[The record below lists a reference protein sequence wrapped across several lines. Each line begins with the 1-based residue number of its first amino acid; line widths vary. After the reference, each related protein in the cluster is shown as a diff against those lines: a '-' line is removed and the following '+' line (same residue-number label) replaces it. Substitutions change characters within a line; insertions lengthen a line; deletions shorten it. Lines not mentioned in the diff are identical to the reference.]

1 MDEKKTIS
9 DKVKPILGK
18 LKPVLDKIKPVL
30 DKIKPIWN
38 KWKEKSANLGRW
50 VLIPTICYLELLFH
64 YWIGGA
70 FTPSLFLTLIGF
82 ALCLGGLL
90 NIIAAALPRKISRW
104 FTGIV
109 IFLCTAMMMTELLIG
124 DAYFNFMR
132 PALVFSSAGGVV
144 NDSEFSGIMVSMI
157 ISNLGRIAIALLPL
171 WLLLLFGKTETFR
184 KKRCVAASLA
194 ITLVGSVV
202 GFAALNV
209 SADGLNNV
217 IPYYNFNNS
226 MKRNGLTVSMF
237 MELSGLCGQADSL
250 VSDDFEFEF
259 DLEELGITTAP
270 TAEETS
276 EATMAPSSA
285 AESASEVTT
294 VPSEA
299 SSKAAPVISEES
311 TNEAAA
317 EAFQAT
323 SEEPAAALSLDPVK
337 ESTEEAPAEVY
348 AEPSIEA
355 VTVPSEENATK
366 FSSKVLIKSSKEAI
380 TEPSTE
386 AVDEPSEEVTTEP
399 SEEVTTEP
407 STEAVDEPSEEE
419 TAEPIPEETE
429 PKVYQPHV
437 ISGLDFGELAETAK
451 DSTLKTLYTYLDAL
465 PPALENEYTGLF
477 EGKNLILITA
487 ESFNYA
493 IIDPELTPTLYRLST
508 KGIQFNNAF
517 VPLWSGSTS
526 GGELAVFCGL
536 AMNCEMNTYSSQ
548 KPFNTI
554 GRQLMNQ
561 GYFSRAYHN
570 NDYCFYDRNKTHEN
584 LGYEKY
590 IGMGNGLEEGVEEV
604 WPASDAEMFDFTLPQ
619 YIDQQPFSIYYMTVS
634 AHCRYNFQ
642 GNAQSKKNQ
651 DLVQDLPYSTALKA
665 YIACNLELEKGLTSL
680 VAQLEEAGIA
690 DDTVIVMTA
699 DHFPYGLG
707 TAWGNDHNCL
717 AELYG
722 VDKYDEIER
731 DRNTLIIWS
740 GCLEDMDIEIDA
752 PVCSLDILPTL
763 SNLFGLEY
771 DSRLTV
777 GRDVLGTEE
786 AIVPWPDGSWVT
798 ELGKYESSTKKF
810 TPYVDESQIPEGY
823 VDRISALVRT
833 RVNFSRSVQRCNFFT
848 ALQNAMAK

>member
-1 MDEKKTIS
+1 MDIIKTILGTI
-9 DKVKPILGK
+9 KVLLEKC
-18 LKPVLDKIKPVL
+18 KPVMDKF
-30 DKIKPIWN
+30 KPIWK
-38 KWKEKSANLGRW
+38 KWKEKSANLARW

-64 YWIGGA
+64 YWIGGV
-70 FTPSLFLTLIGF
+70 FSPDLFLTLIGF

-90 NIIAAALPRKISRW
+90 NMIAAALPRKASRW

-132 PALVFSSAGGVV
+132 PALIFSSAGGVV
-144 NDSEFSGIMVSMI
+144 NDNEFSSIMVSMI
-157 ISNLGRIAIALLPL
+157 IHNLGRIAIALLPL
-171 WLLLLFGKTETFR
+171 WLLLLSGKTEGFQR
-184 KKRCVAASLA
+184 KRCVAASMA
-194 ITLVGSVV
+194 ITLAGTVV

-217 IPYYNFNNS
+217 IPNYDFNNS

-259 DLEELGITTAP
+259 DLEEMGITTAP
-270 TAEETS
+270 TAEETT
-276 EATMAPSSA
+276 EAATAPSSA

-294 VPSEA
+294 VPSEESSQA
-299 SSKAAPVISEES
+299 SPVISEES
-311 TNEAAA
+311 TTEAATGTTGA
-317 EAFQAT
+317 ASTEPPQA
-323 SEEPAAALSLDPVK
+323 PAAAISLDPVT
-337 ESTEEAPAEVY
+337 ESTEDAPAEVNT
-348 AEPSIEA
+348 EPSKDA
-355 VTVPSEENATK
+355 ATVLSEENATK
-366 FSSKVLIKSSKEAI
+366 FTSKALIKSTK
-380 TEPSTE
+380 
-386 AVDEPSEEVTTEP
+386 EVTTEP
-399 SEEVTTEP
+399 SEEATT
-407 STEAVDEPSEEE
+407 EPSEEE
-419 TAEPIPEETE
+419 TTEPIPEETE

-604 WPASDAEMFDFTLPQ
+604 WPASDAEMIDFTLPQ

-634 AHCRYNFQ
+634 AHCRYNFL

-833 RVNFSRSVQRCNFFT
+833 RVNFSLSVQRCNFFT
-848 ALQNAMAK
+848 ALQDAMAK

>member
-1 MDEKKTIS
+1 MDIIKTILGTI
-9 DKVKPILGK
+9 KVLLEKC
-18 LKPVLDKIKPVL
+18 KPVMDKF
-30 DKIKPIWN
+30 KPIWK
-38 KWKEKSANLGRW
+38 KWKEKSANLARW

-64 YWIGGA
+64 YWIGGV
-70 FTPSLFLTLIGF
+70 FSPDLFLTLIGF

-90 NIIAAALPRKISRW
+90 NMIAAALPRKASRW

-132 PALVFSSAGGVV
+132 PALIFSSAGGVV
-144 NDSEFSGIMVSMI
+144 NDNEFSSIMVSMI
-157 ISNLGRIAIALLPL
+157 IHNLGRIAIALLPL
-171 WLLLLFGKTETFR
+171 WLLLLSGKTEGFQR
-184 KKRCVAASLA
+184 KRCVAASMA
-194 ITLVGSVV
+194 ITLAGTVV

-217 IPYYNFNNS
+217 IPNYDFNNS

-259 DLEELGITTAP
+259 DLEEMGITTAP
-270 TAEETS
+270 TAEETT
-276 EATMAPSSA
+276 EAATAPSSA

-294 VPSEA
+294 VPSEESSQA
-299 SSKAAPVISEES
+299 SPVISEES
-311 TNEAAA
+311 TTEAATGTTGA
-317 EAFQAT
+317 ASTEPPQA
-323 SEEPAAALSLDPVK
+323 PAAAISLDPVT
-337 ESTEEAPAEVY
+337 ESTEDAPAEVNT
-348 AEPSIEA
+348 EPSKDA
-355 VTVPSEENATK
+355 ATVLSEENATK
-366 FSSKVLIKSSKEAI
+366 FTSKALIKSTK
-380 TEPSTE
+380 
-386 AVDEPSEEVTTEP
+386 
-399 SEEVTTEP
+399 EVTTEP
-407 STEAVDEPSEEE
+407 STEAATEPSEEE
-419 TAEPIPEETE
+419 TTESIPEETE

-604 WPASDAEMFDFTLPQ
+604 WPASDAEMIDFTLPQ

-634 AHCRYNFQ
+634 AHCRYNFL

-833 RVNFSRSVQRCNFFT
+833 RVNFSLSVQRCNFFT
-848 ALQNAMAK
+848 ALQDAMAK

>member
-9 DKVKPILGK
+9 DKVKPILDK
-18 LKPVLDKIKPVL
+18 LKSVLDKIKPVLDKIKPVL

-70 FTPSLFLTLIGF
+70 FTPALFLTLIGF

-132 PALVFSSAGGVV
+132 PALVFASAGGVV

-157 ISNLGRIAIALLPL
+157 INNLGRIAIALLPL
-171 WLLLLFGKTETFR
+171 WLLLLSGKTETFR

-194 ITLVGSVV
+194 ITLVGSVL
-202 GFAALNV
+202 GFAGLNV
-209 SADGLNNV
+209 SADGLSNV

-237 MELSGLCGQADSL
+237 IELSGLCGQADSL
-250 VSDDFEFEF
+250 VLDDFEFVFEPEV
-259 DLEELGITTAP
+259 LENVTT
-270 TAEETS
+270 
-276 EATMAPSSA
+276 SA
-285 AESASEVTT
+285 AGESTAKSKEDAAIKAAADPSDDAVIA
-294 VPSEA
+294 PSEA
-299 SSKAAPVISEES
+299 DAVKSSTKTMIKSPE
-311 TNEAAA
+311 
-317 EAFQAT
+317 
-323 SEEPAAALSLDPVK
+323 K
-337 ESTEEAPAEVY
+337 EGTKSSA
-348 AEPSIEA
+348 EA
-355 VTVPSEENATK
+355 VTG
-366 FSSKVLIKSSKEAI
+366 SSTEAV

-386 AVDEPSEEVTTEP
+386 AV
-399 SEEVTTEP
+399 TEP
-407 STEAVDEPSEEE
+407 STEVVTEPSTEE
-419 TAEPIPEETE
+419 TTEPIPEETE

-437 ISGLDFGELAETAK
+437 ISGLDFGELAEAEY
-451 DSTLKTLYTYLDAL
+451 DHTLKTLYSYLDSL
-465 PPALENEYTGLF
+465 TPALENEYTGLF

-508 KGIQFNNAF
+508 QGIQFNNAF
-517 VPLWSGSTS
+517 VPLWTGNTS
-526 GGELAVFCGL
+526 GGELAVFSGL
-536 AMNCEMNTYSSQ
+536 AMNCEMTIYSNQ

-554 GRQLMNQ
+554 SRQLMNQ

-570 NDYCFYDRNKTHEN
+570 NEYCFYNRQLTHEN
-584 LGYEKY
+584 LGYEDY
-590 IGMGNGLEEGVEEV
+590 IGMGNGLEKGVENV
-604 WPASDAEMFDFTLPQ
+604 WPASDAEMIDFTLPQ

-634 AHCRYNFQ
+634 AHCRYNFR

-651 DLVQDLPYSTALKA
+651 ELVQDLPYSEALKA

-707 TAWGNDHNCL
+707 TAWDNDHDCL

-722 VDKYDEIER
+722 VEKYDEIER

-798 ELGKYESSTKKF
+798 ELGKYDSSTKKF

-823 VDRISALVRT
+823 VDRISAIVQT
-833 RVNFSRSVQRCNFFT
+833 RVNFSRSVQRCGFFT
-848 ALQNAMAK
+848 ALQNAMAKVLQNDIAK

>member
-1 MDEKKTIS
+1 MDIIKTILGTI
-9 DKVKPILGK
+9 KVLLEKC
-18 LKPVLDKIKPVL
+18 KPVMDKF
-30 DKIKPIWN
+30 KPIWK
-38 KWKEKSANLGRW
+38 KWKEKSANLARW

-64 YWIGGA
+64 YWIGGV
-70 FTPSLFLTLIGF
+70 FSPDLFLTLIGF

-90 NIIAAALPRKISRW
+90 NMIAAALPRKASRW

-132 PALVFSSAGGVV
+132 PALIFSSAGGVV
-144 NDSEFSGIMVSMI
+144 NDNEFSSIMVSMI
-157 ISNLGRIAIALLPL
+157 IHNLGRIAIALLPL
-171 WLLLLFGKTETFR
+171 WLLLLSGKTEGFQR
-184 KKRCVAASLA
+184 KRCVAASMA
-194 ITLVGSVV
+194 ITLAGTVV

-217 IPYYNFNNS
+217 IPNYDFNNS

-259 DLEELGITTAP
+259 DLEEMGITTAP
-270 TAEETS
+270 TAEETT
-276 EATMAPSSA
+276 EAATAPSSA

-294 VPSEA
+294 VSSEESSQA
-299 SSKAAPVISEES
+299 SPVISEES
-311 TNEAAA
+311 TTEAATGTTGA
-317 EAFQAT
+317 ASTEPPQA
-323 SEEPAAALSLDPVK
+323 PAAAISLDPVT
-337 ESTEEAPAEVY
+337 ESTEDAPAEVNT
-348 AEPSIEA
+348 EPFKDA
-355 VTVPSEENATK
+355 ATVPSEENATK
-366 FSSKVLIKSSKEAI
+366 FTSKALIKSTK
-380 TEPSTE
+380 
-386 AVDEPSEEVTTEP
+386 
-399 SEEVTTEP
+399 EVTTEP
-407 STEAVDEPSEEE
+407 STEAATEPSEEE
-419 TAEPIPEETE
+419 TTESIPEETE

-604 WPASDAEMFDFTLPQ
+604 WPASDAEMIDFTLPQ

-634 AHCRYNFQ
+634 AHCRYNFL

-740 GCLEDMDIEIDA
+740 GCLEDRDIEIDA

-833 RVNFSRSVQRCNFFT
+833 RVNFSLSVQRCNFFT
-848 ALQNAMAK
+848 ALQDAMAK

>member
-1 MDEKKTIS
+1 MDIIKTILGTI
-9 DKVKPILGK
+9 KVLLEKC
-18 LKPVLDKIKPVL
+18 KPVMDKF
-30 DKIKPIWN
+30 KPIWK
-38 KWKEKSANLGRW
+38 KWKEKSANLARW

-64 YWIGGA
+64 YWIGGV
-70 FTPSLFLTLIGF
+70 FSPDLFLTLIGF

-90 NIIAAALPRKISRW
+90 NMIAAALPRKASRW

-132 PALVFSSAGGVV
+132 PALIFSSAGGVV
-144 NDSEFSGIMVSMI
+144 NDNEFSSIMVSMI
-157 ISNLGRIAIALLPL
+157 IHNLGRIAIALLPL
-171 WLLLLFGKTETFR
+171 WLLLLSGKTEGFQR
-184 KKRCVAASLA
+184 KRCVAASMA
-194 ITLVGSVV
+194 ITLAGTVV

-217 IPYYNFNNS
+217 IPNYDFNNS

-259 DLEELGITTAP
+259 DLEEMGITTAP
-270 TAEETS
+270 TAEETT
-276 EATMAPSSA
+276 EAATAPSSA

-294 VPSEA
+294 VPSEESSQA
-299 SSKAAPVISEES
+299 SPVISEES
-311 TNEAAA
+311 TTEAATGTTGA
-317 EAFQAT
+317 ASTEPPQA
-323 SEEPAAALSLDPVK
+323 PAAAISLDPVT
-337 ESTEEAPAEVY
+337 ESTEDAPAEVNT
-348 AEPSIEA
+348 EPSKDA
-355 VTVPSEENATK
+355 ATVLSEENATK
-366 FSSKVLIKSSKEAI
+366 FTSKALIKSTK
-380 TEPSTE
+380 
-386 AVDEPSEEVTTEP
+386 
-399 SEEVTTEP
+399 EVTTEP
-407 STEAVDEPSEEE
+407 STEAATEPSEEE
-419 TAEPIPEETE
+419 TTEPIPEETE

-604 WPASDAEMFDFTLPQ
+604 WPASDAEMIDFTLPQ

-634 AHCRYNFQ
+634 AHCRYNFL

-833 RVNFSRSVQRCNFFT
+833 RVNFSLSVQRCNFFT
-848 ALQNAMAK
+848 ALQDAMAK

>member
-1 MDEKKTIS
+1 MDIIKTILGTI
-9 DKVKPILGK
+9 KVLLEKC
-18 LKPVLDKIKPVL
+18 KPVMDKF
-30 DKIKPIWN
+30 KPIWK
-38 KWKEKSANLGRW
+38 KWKEKSANLARW

-64 YWIGGA
+64 YWIGGV
-70 FTPSLFLTLIGF
+70 FSPDLFLTLIGF

-90 NIIAAALPRKISRW
+90 NMIAAALPRKASRW

-132 PALVFSSAGGVV
+132 PALIFSSAGGVV
-144 NDSEFSGIMVSMI
+144 NDNEFSSIMVSMI
-157 ISNLGRIAIALLPL
+157 IHNLGRIAIALLPL
-171 WLLLLFGKTETFR
+171 WLLLLSGKTEGFQR
-184 KKRCVAASLA
+184 KRCVAASMA
-194 ITLVGSVV
+194 ITLAGTVV

-217 IPYYNFNNS
+217 IPNYDFNNS

-259 DLEELGITTAP
+259 DLEEMGITTAP
-270 TAEETS
+270 TAEETT
-276 EATMAPSSA
+276 EAATAPSSA

-294 VPSEA
+294 VSSEESSQA
-299 SSKAAPVISEES
+299 SPVISEES
-311 TNEAAA
+311 TTEAATGTTGA
-317 EAFQAT
+317 ASTEPPQA
-323 SEEPAAALSLDPVK
+323 PAAAISLDPVT
-337 ESTEEAPAEVY
+337 ESTEDAPAEVNT
-348 AEPSIEA
+348 EPFKDA
-355 VTVPSEENATK
+355 ATVPSEENATK
-366 FSSKVLIKSSKEAI
+366 FTSKALIKSTK
-380 TEPSTE
+380 
-386 AVDEPSEEVTTEP
+386 
-399 SEEVTTEP
+399 EVTTEP
-407 STEAVDEPSEEE
+407 STEAATEPSEEE
-419 TAEPIPEETE
+419 TTESIPEETE

-604 WPASDAEMFDFTLPQ
+604 WPASDAEMIDFTLPQ

-634 AHCRYNFQ
+634 AHCRYNFL

-833 RVNFSRSVQRCNFFT
+833 RVNFSLSVQRCNFFT
-848 ALQNAMAK
+848 ALQDAMAK

>member
-1 MDEKKTIS
+1 MDIIKTILGTI
-9 DKVKPILGK
+9 KVLLEKC
-18 LKPVLDKIKPVL
+18 KPVMDKF
-30 DKIKPIWN
+30 KPIWK
-38 KWKEKSANLGRW
+38 KWKEKSANLARW

-64 YWIGGA
+64 YWIGGV
-70 FTPSLFLTLIGF
+70 FSPDLFLTLIGF

-90 NIIAAALPRKISRW
+90 NMIAAALPRKASRW

-124 DAYFNFMR
+124 DAYFNYMR
-132 PALVFSSAGGVV
+132 PALIFSSAGGVV
-144 NDSEFSGIMVSMI
+144 NDNEFSSIMVSMI
-157 ISNLGRIAIALLPL
+157 IHNLGRIAIALLPL
-171 WLLLLFGKTETFR
+171 WLLLLSGKTEGFQR
-184 KKRCVAASLA
+184 KRCVAASMA
-194 ITLVGSVV
+194 ITLAGTVV

-217 IPYYNFNNS
+217 IPNYDFNNS

-259 DLEELGITTAP
+259 DLEEMGITTAP
-270 TAEETS
+270 TAEE
-276 EATMAPSSA
+276 SSQ
-285 AESASEVTT
+285 AS
-294 VPSEA
+294 
-299 SSKAAPVISEES
+299 PVISEES
-311 TNEAAA
+311 TTEAATGTTGA
-317 EAFQAT
+317 ASTEPPQA
-323 SEEPAAALSLDPVK
+323 PAAAISLDPVT
-337 ESTEEAPAEVY
+337 ESTEDAPAEVNT
-348 AEPSIEA
+348 EPSKDA
-355 VTVPSEENATK
+355 ATVPSEENATK
-366 FSSKVLIKSSKEAI
+366 FTSKALIKSTK
-380 TEPSTE
+380 
-386 AVDEPSEEVTTEP
+386 EVTTEP
-399 SEEVTTEP
+399 SEEATT
-407 STEAVDEPSEEE
+407 EPSEEE
-419 TAEPIPEETE
+419 TTEPIPEETE

-604 WPASDAEMFDFTLPQ
+604 WPASDAEMIDFTLPQ

-634 AHCRYNFQ
+634 AHCRYNFL

-833 RVNFSRSVQRCNFFT
+833 RVNFSLSVQRCNFFT
-848 ALQNAMAK
+848 ALQDAMAK

>member
-1 MDEKKTIS
+1 MDIIKTILGTI
-9 DKVKPILGK
+9 KVLLEKC
-18 LKPVLDKIKPVL
+18 KPVMDKF
-30 DKIKPIWN
+30 KPIW
-38 KWKEKSANLGRW
+38 KMWKEKSANLARW

-70 FTPSLFLTLIGF
+70 FTPALFLTLIGF

-132 PALVFSSAGGVV
+132 PALVFASAGGVV

-157 ISNLGRIAIALLPL
+157 INNLGRIAIALLPL
-171 WLLLLFGKTETFR
+171 WLLLLSGKTETFR

-194 ITLVGSVV
+194 ITLVGSVL
-202 GFAALNV
+202 GFAGLNV
-209 SADGLNNV
+209 SADGLSNV

-237 MELSGLCGQADSL
+237 IELSGLCGQADSL
-250 VSDDFEFEF
+250 VLDDFEFVFEPEV
-259 DLEELGITTAP
+259 LENVTT
-270 TAEETS
+270 
-276 EATMAPSSA
+276 SA
-285 AESASEVTT
+285 AGESTAKSKEDAAIKAAADPSDDAVIA
-294 VPSEA
+294 PSEA
-299 SSKAAPVISEES
+299 DAVKSSTKTMIKSPE
-311 TNEAAA
+311 
-317 EAFQAT
+317 
-323 SEEPAAALSLDPVK
+323 K
-337 ESTEEAPAEVY
+337 EGTKSSA
-348 AEPSIEA
+348 EA
-355 VTVPSEENATK
+355 VTG
-366 FSSKVLIKSSKEAI
+366 SSTEAV

-386 AVDEPSEEVTTEP
+386 AV
-399 SEEVTTEP
+399 TEP
-407 STEAVDEPSEEE
+407 STEVVTEPSTEE
-419 TAEPIPEETE
+419 TTEPIPEETE

-437 ISGLDFGELAETAK
+437 ISGLDFGELAEAEY
-451 DSTLKTLYTYLDAL
+451 DHTLKTLYSYLDSL
-465 PPALENEYTGLF
+465 TPALENEYTGLF

-508 KGIQFNNAF
+508 QGIQFNNAF
-517 VPLWSGSTS
+517 VPLWTGNTS
-526 GGELAVFCGL
+526 GGELAVFSGL
-536 AMNCEMNTYSSQ
+536 AMNCEMTIYSNQ

-554 GRQLMNQ
+554 SRQLMNQ

-570 NDYCFYDRNKTHEN
+570 NEYCFYNRQLTHEN
-584 LGYEKY
+584 LGYEDY
-590 IGMGNGLEEGVEEV
+590 IGMGNGLEKGVENV
-604 WPASDAEMFDFTLPQ
+604 WPASDAEMIDFTLPQ

-634 AHCRYNFQ
+634 AHCRYNFR

-651 DLVQDLPYSTALKA
+651 ELVQDLPYSEALKA

-707 TAWGNDHNCL
+707 TAWDNDHDCL

-722 VDKYDEIER
+722 VEKYDEIER

-798 ELGKYESSTKKF
+798 ELGKYDSSTKKF

-823 VDRISALVRT
+823 VDRISAIVQT
-833 RVNFSRSVQRCNFFT
+833 RVNFSRSVQRCGFFT
-848 ALQNAMAK
+848 ALQNAMAKVLQNDIAK

>member
-1 MDEKKTIS
+1 M
-9 DKVKPILGK
+9 
-18 LKPVLDKIKPVL
+18 
-30 DKIKPIWN
+30 
-38 KWKEKSANLGRW
+38 
-50 VLIPTICYLELLFH
+50 
-64 YWIGGA
+64 
-70 FTPSLFLTLIGF
+70 
-82 ALCLGGLL
+82 
-90 NIIAAALPRKISRW
+90 
-104 FTGIV
+104 
-109 IFLCTAMMMTELLIG
+109 
-124 DAYFNFMR
+124 
-132 PALVFSSAGGVV
+132 
-144 NDSEFSGIMVSMI
+144 
-157 ISNLGRIAIALLPL
+157 
-171 WLLLLFGKTETFR
+171 
-184 KKRCVAASLA
+184 
-194 ITLVGSVV
+194 
-202 GFAALNV
+202 
-209 SADGLNNV
+209 
-217 IPYYNFNNS
+217 
-226 MKRNGLTVSMF
+226 
-237 MELSGLCGQADSL
+237 
-250 VSDDFEFEF
+250 
-259 DLEELGITTAP
+259 
-270 TAEETS
+270 
-276 EATMAPSSA
+276 
-285 AESASEVTT
+285 
-294 VPSEA
+294 
-299 SSKAAPVISEES
+299 
-311 TNEAAA
+311 
-317 EAFQAT
+317 
-323 SEEPAAALSLDPVK
+323 
-337 ESTEEAPAEVY
+337 
-348 AEPSIEA
+348 
-355 VTVPSEENATK
+355 
-366 FSSKVLIKSSKEAI
+366 
-380 TEPSTE
+380 
-386 AVDEPSEEVTTEP
+386 
-399 SEEVTTEP
+399 
-407 STEAVDEPSEEE
+407 
-419 TAEPIPEETE
+419 
-429 PKVYQPHV
+429 

-570 NDYCFYDRNKTHEN
+570 NDYCFYDRHKTHEN

-604 WPASDAEMFDFTLPQ
+604 WPASDAEMIDFTLPQ

-634 AHCRYNFQ
+634 GHCRYNFL

-848 ALQNAMAK
+848 ALQDAMAK

>member
-9 DKVKPILGK
+9 DKVKPILDK
-18 LKPVLDKIKPVL
+18 LKSVLDKIKPVLDKIKPVL

-70 FTPSLFLTLIGF
+70 FTPALFLTLIGF

-132 PALVFSSAGGVV
+132 PALVFASAGGVV

-157 ISNLGRIAIALLPL
+157 INNLGRIAIALLPL
-171 WLLLLFGKTETFR
+171 WLLLLSGKTETFR

-194 ITLVGSVV
+194 ITLVGSVL
-202 GFAALNV
+202 GFAGLNV
-209 SADGLNNV
+209 SADGLSNV

-237 MELSGLCGQADSL
+237 IELSGLCGQADSL
-250 VSDDFEFEF
+250 VLDDFEFVFEPEV
-259 DLEELGITTAP
+259 LENVTT
-270 TAEETS
+270 
-276 EATMAPSSA
+276 SA
-285 AESASEVTT
+285 AGESTAKSKEDAAIKAAADPSDDAVIA
-294 VPSEA
+294 PSEA
-299 SSKAAPVISEES
+299 DAVKSSTKTMIKSPE
-311 TNEAAA
+311 
-317 EAFQAT
+317 
-323 SEEPAAALSLDPVK
+323 K
-337 ESTEEAPAEVY
+337 EGTKSSA
-348 AEPSIEA
+348 EA
-355 VTVPSEENATK
+355 VTG
-366 FSSKVLIKSSKEAI
+366 SSTEAV

-386 AVDEPSEEVTTEP
+386 AV
-399 SEEVTTEP
+399 TEP
-407 STEAVDEPSEEE
+407 STEVVTEPSTEVVTEPSTEE
-419 TAEPIPEETE
+419 TTEPIPEETE

-437 ISGLDFGELAETAK
+437 ISGLDFGELAEAEY
-451 DSTLKTLYTYLDAL
+451 DHTLKTLYSYLDSL
-465 PPALENEYTGLF
+465 TPALENEYTGLF

-508 KGIQFNNAF
+508 QGIQFNNAF
-517 VPLWSGSTS
+517 VPLWTGNTS
-526 GGELAVFCGL
+526 GGELAVFSGL
-536 AMNCEMNTYSSQ
+536 AMNCEMTIYSNQ

-554 GRQLMNQ
+554 SRQLMNQ

-570 NDYCFYDRNKTHEN
+570 NEYCFYNRQLTHEN
-584 LGYEKY
+584 LGYEDY
-590 IGMGNGLEEGVEEV
+590 IGMGNGLEKGVENV
-604 WPASDAEMFDFTLPQ
+604 WPASDAEMIDFTLPQ

-634 AHCRYNFQ
+634 AHCRYNFR

-651 DLVQDLPYSTALKA
+651 ELVQDLPYSEALKA

-707 TAWGNDHNCL
+707 TAWDNDHDCL

-722 VDKYDEIER
+722 VEKYDEIER

-798 ELGKYESSTKKF
+798 ELGKYDSSTKKF

-823 VDRISALVRT
+823 VDRISAIVQT
-833 RVNFSRSVQRCNFFT
+833 RVNFSRSVQRCGFFT
-848 ALQNAMAK
+848 ALQNAMAKVLQNDIAK

>member
-1 MDEKKTIS
+1 MDIIKTILGTI
-9 DKVKPILGK
+9 KVLLEKC
-18 LKPVLDKIKPVL
+18 KPVMDKF
-30 DKIKPIWN
+30 KPIWK
-38 KWKEKSANLGRW
+38 KWKEKSANLARW

-64 YWIGGA
+64 YWIGGV
-70 FTPSLFLTLIGF
+70 FSPDLFLTLIGF

-90 NIIAAALPRKISRW
+90 NMIAAALPRKASRW

-132 PALVFSSAGGVV
+132 PALIFSSAGGVV
-144 NDSEFSGIMVSMI
+144 NDNEFSSIMVSMI
-157 ISNLGRIAIALLPL
+157 IHNLGRIAIALLPL
-171 WLLLLFGKTETFR
+171 WLLLLSGKTEGFQR
-184 KKRCVAASLA
+184 KRCVAASMA
-194 ITLVGSVV
+194 ITLAGTVV

-217 IPYYNFNNS
+217 IPNYDFNNS

-259 DLEELGITTAP
+259 DLEEMGITTAP
-270 TAEETS
+270 TAEETT
-276 EATMAPSSA
+276 EAATAPSSA

-294 VPSEA
+294 VSSEESSQA
-299 SSKAAPVISEES
+299 SPVISEES
-311 TNEAAA
+311 TTEAATGTTGA
-317 EAFQAT
+317 ASTEPPQA
-323 SEEPAAALSLDPVK
+323 PAAAISLDPVT
-337 ESTEEAPAEVY
+337 ESTEDAPAEVNT
-348 AEPSIEA
+348 EPSKDA
-355 VTVPSEENATK
+355 ATVLSEENATK
-366 FSSKVLIKSSKEAI
+366 FTSKALIKSTK
-380 TEPSTE
+380 
-386 AVDEPSEEVTTEP
+386 
-399 SEEVTTEP
+399 EVTTEP
-407 STEAVDEPSEEE
+407 STEAATEPSEEE
-419 TAEPIPEETE
+419 TTESIPEETE

-604 WPASDAEMFDFTLPQ
+604 WPASDAEMIDFTLPQ

-634 AHCRYNFQ
+634 AHCRYNFL

-833 RVNFSRSVQRCNFFT
+833 RVNFSLSVQRCNFFT
-848 ALQNAMAK
+848 ALQDAMAK

>member
-1 MDEKKTIS
+1 MDIIKTILGTI
-9 DKVKPILGK
+9 KVLLEKC
-18 LKPVLDKIKPVL
+18 KPVMDKF
-30 DKIKPIWN
+30 KPIWK
-38 KWKEKSANLGRW
+38 KWKEKSANLARW

-64 YWIGGA
+64 YWIGGV
-70 FTPSLFLTLIGF
+70 FSPDLFLTLIGF

-90 NIIAAALPRKISRW
+90 NMIAAALPRKASRW

-132 PALVFSSAGGVV
+132 PALIFSSAGGVV
-144 NDSEFSGIMVSMI
+144 NDNEFSSIMVSMI
-157 ISNLGRIAIALLPL
+157 IHNLGRIAIALLPL
-171 WLLLLFGKTETFR
+171 WLLLLSGKTEGFQR
-184 KKRCVAASLA
+184 KRCVAASMA
-194 ITLVGSVV
+194 ITLAGTVV

-217 IPYYNFNNS
+217 IPNYDFNNS

-259 DLEELGITTAP
+259 DLEEMGITTAP
-270 TAEETS
+270 TAEETT
-276 EATMAPSSA
+276 EAATAPSSA

-294 VPSEA
+294 VPSEESSQA
-299 SSKAAPVISEES
+299 SPVISEES
-311 TNEAAA
+311 TTEAATGTTGA
-317 EAFQAT
+317 ASTEPPQA
-323 SEEPAAALSLDPVK
+323 PAAAISLDPVT
-337 ESTEEAPAEVY
+337 ESTEDAPAEVNT
-348 AEPSIEA
+348 EPSKDA
-355 VTVPSEENATK
+355 ATVLSEENATK
-366 FSSKVLIKSSKEAI
+366 FTSKALIKSTK
-380 TEPSTE
+380 
-386 AVDEPSEEVTTEP
+386 
-399 SEEVTTEP
+399 EVTTEP
-407 STEAVDEPSEEE
+407 STEAATEPSEEE
-419 TAEPIPEETE
+419 TTESIPEETE

-465 PPALENEYTGLF
+465 PPALENKYTGLF

-604 WPASDAEMFDFTLPQ
+604 WPASDAEMIDFTLPQ

-634 AHCRYNFQ
+634 AHCRYNFL

-833 RVNFSRSVQRCNFFT
+833 RVNFSLSVQRCNFFT
-848 ALQNAMAK
+848 ALQDAMAK

>member
-1 MDEKKTIS
+1 MDIIKTILGTI
-9 DKVKPILGK
+9 KVLLEKC
-18 LKPVLDKIKPVL
+18 KPVMDKF
-30 DKIKPIWN
+30 KPIWK
-38 KWKEKSANLGRW
+38 KWKEKSANLARW

-64 YWIGGA
+64 YWIGGV
-70 FTPSLFLTLIGF
+70 FSPDLFLTLIGF

-90 NIIAAALPRKISRW
+90 NMIAAALPRKASRW

-132 PALVFSSAGGVV
+132 PALIFSSAGGVV
-144 NDSEFSGIMVSMI
+144 NDNEFSSIMVSMI
-157 ISNLGRIAIALLPL
+157 IHNLGRIAIALLPL
-171 WLLLLFGKTETFR
+171 WLLLLSGKTEGFQR
-184 KKRCVAASLA
+184 KRCVAASMA

-217 IPYYNFNNS
+217 IPNYDFNNS

-259 DLEELGITTAP
+259 DLEEMGITTAP
-270 TAEETS
+270 TAEETT
-276 EATMAPSSA
+276 EAATAPSSA

-294 VPSEA
+294 VPSEESSQA
-299 SSKAAPVISEES
+299 SPVISEES
-311 TNEAAA
+311 TTEAATGTTGA
-317 EAFQAT
+317 ASTEPPQA
-323 SEEPAAALSLDPVK
+323 PAAAISLDPVT
-337 ESTEEAPAEVY
+337 ESTEDAPAEVNT
-348 AEPSIEA
+348 EPSKDA
-355 VTVPSEENATK
+355 ATVLSEENATK
-366 FSSKVLIKSSKEAI
+366 FTSKALIKSTK
-380 TEPSTE
+380 
-386 AVDEPSEEVTTEP
+386 EVTTEP
-399 SEEVTTEP
+399 SEEATT
-407 STEAVDEPSEEE
+407 EPSEEE
-419 TAEPIPEETE
+419 TTEPIPEETE

-604 WPASDAEMFDFTLPQ
+604 WPASDAEMIDFTLPQ

-634 AHCRYNFQ
+634 AHCRYNFL

-833 RVNFSRSVQRCNFFT
+833 RVNFSLSVQRCNFFT
-848 ALQNAMAK
+848 ALQDAMAK

>member
-1 MDEKKTIS
+1 MDIIKTILGTI
-9 DKVKPILGK
+9 KVLLEKC
-18 LKPVLDKIKPVL
+18 KPVMDKF
-30 DKIKPIWN
+30 KPIWK
-38 KWKEKSANLGRW
+38 KWKEKSANLARW

-64 YWIGGA
+64 YWIGGV
-70 FTPSLFLTLIGF
+70 FSPDLFLTLIGF

-90 NIIAAALPRKISRW
+90 NMIAAALPRKASRW

-132 PALVFSSAGGVV
+132 PALIFSSAGGVV
-144 NDSEFSGIMVSMI
+144 NDNEFSSIMVSMI
-157 ISNLGRIAIALLPL
+157 IHNLGRIAIALLPL
-171 WLLLLFGKTETFR
+171 WLLLLSGKTEGFQR
-184 KKRCVAASLA
+184 KRCVAASMA
-194 ITLVGSVV
+194 ITLAGTVV

-217 IPYYNFNNS
+217 IPNYDFNNS

-259 DLEELGITTAP
+259 DLEEMGITTAP
-270 TAEETS
+270 TAEETT
-276 EATMAPSSA
+276 EAATAPSSA

-294 VPSEA
+294 VPSEESSQA
-299 SSKAAPVISEES
+299 SPVISEES
-311 TNEAAA
+311 TTEAATGTTGA
-317 EAFQAT
+317 ASTEPPQA
-323 SEEPAAALSLDPVK
+323 PAAAISLDPVT
-337 ESTEEAPAEVY
+337 ESTEDAPAEVNT
-348 AEPSIEA
+348 EPFKDA
-355 VTVPSEENATK
+355 ATVPSEENATK
-366 FSSKVLIKSSKEAI
+366 FTSKALIKSTK
-380 TEPSTE
+380 
-386 AVDEPSEEVTTEP
+386 
-399 SEEVTTEP
+399 EVTTEP
-407 STEAVDEPSEEE
+407 STEAATEPSEEE
-419 TAEPIPEETE
+419 TTESIPEETE

-604 WPASDAEMFDFTLPQ
+604 WPASDAEMIDFTLPQ

-634 AHCRYNFQ
+634 AHCRYNFL

-740 GCLEDMDIEIDA
+740 GCLEDRDIEIDA

-833 RVNFSRSVQRCNFFT
+833 RVNFSLSVQRCNFFT
-848 ALQNAMAK
+848 ALQDAMAK